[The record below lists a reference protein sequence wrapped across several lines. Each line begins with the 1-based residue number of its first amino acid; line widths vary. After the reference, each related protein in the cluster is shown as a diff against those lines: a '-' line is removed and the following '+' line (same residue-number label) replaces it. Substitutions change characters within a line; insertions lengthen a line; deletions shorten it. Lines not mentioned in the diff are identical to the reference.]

1 MRLSPFG
8 DARKKGERPHV
19 RAFQGILT
27 GAQESETARE
37 DKLKERQIILFE
49 SREQR
54 GLKHAAHAC
63 EFCFPLRAQMR
74 SEKHMFSGS
83 APGKFS

>member
-8 DARKKGERPHV
+8 DAGKKKGERPHV
-19 RAFQGILT
+19 QAFQGTLT

-37 DKLKERQIILFE
+37 DKLKERRIILFE

-54 GLKHAAHAC
+54 GVKHAAHAC
-63 EFCFPLRAQMR
+63 EFCFP
-74 SEKHMFSGS
+74 
-83 APGKFS
+83 